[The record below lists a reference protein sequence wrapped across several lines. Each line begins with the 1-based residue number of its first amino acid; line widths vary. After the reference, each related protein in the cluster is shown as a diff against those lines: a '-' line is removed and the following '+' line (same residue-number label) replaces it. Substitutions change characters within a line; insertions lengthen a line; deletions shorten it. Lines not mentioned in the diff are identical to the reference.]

1 MRRGWGLIAA
11 LALAAA
17 VTAACGNS
25 KSKSNTTTT
34 VRSTSTTVAA
44 LSVTVTPSSGG
55 VGSVFT
61 FKVQGFESGEH
72 LHFEVVFPN
81 NSHTFVG
88 QSHPVNAD
96 GTYAAPYNSTK
107 GNPTGTYTVKAI
119 GDQGSTA
126 EGTFELTSGAPS
138 SGGGGTTESTSTTV
152 ASSDQTLPGD

>member
-96 GTYAAPYNSTK
+96 GTYA
-107 GNPTGTYTVKAI
+107 
-119 GDQGSTA
+119 
-126 EGTFELTSGAPS
+126 
-138 SGGGGTTESTSTTV
+138 
-152 ASSDQTLPGD
+152 

>member
-1 MRRGWGLIAA
+1 MQRAWGVLG
-11 LALAAA
+11 LGLL
-17 VTAACGNS
+17 VLVAACGGGG
-25 KSKSNTTTT
+25 KSKADTTTT

-44 LSVTVTPSSGG
+44 LAVTVTPASGA
-55 VGSVFT
+55 VGTAFT

-72 LHFEVVFPN
+72 LHFEVMFPN

-96 GTYAAPYNSTK
+96 GTYAAPYTSTK

-126 EGTFELTSGAPS
+126 EGSFELTSGAPA
-138 SGGGGTTESTSTTV
+138 SGGGSSTSTT
-152 ASSDQTLPGD
+152 SSSSGGTGDTLPGD